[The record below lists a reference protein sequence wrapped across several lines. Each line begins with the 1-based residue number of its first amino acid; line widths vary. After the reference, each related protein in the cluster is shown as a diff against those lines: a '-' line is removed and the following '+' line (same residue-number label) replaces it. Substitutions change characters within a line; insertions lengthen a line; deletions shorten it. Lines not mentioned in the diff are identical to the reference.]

1 MKAMLSK
8 FLLRD
13 FSSLKSR
20 YAIVFGWAMEFPVLV
35 QMSALPENYWPKLGD
50 PDFWAVRSGLDSNGE
65 TVDREVDWKVVAEDW
80 QKVNLPDR
88 GESSEQDD
96 E

>member
-1 MKAMLSK
+1 MLSK

-13 FSSLKSR
+13 FSSLQSR
-20 YAIVFGWAMEFPVLV
+20 YAIVFGWALESPVLV
-35 QMSALPENYWPKLGD
+35 QMNQLPEHHRLKSDD
-50 PDFWAVRSGLDSNGE
+50 PDFWAVCSGQDGAGE
-65 TVDREVDWKVVAEDW
+65 KVDREVDWKVVAEDW